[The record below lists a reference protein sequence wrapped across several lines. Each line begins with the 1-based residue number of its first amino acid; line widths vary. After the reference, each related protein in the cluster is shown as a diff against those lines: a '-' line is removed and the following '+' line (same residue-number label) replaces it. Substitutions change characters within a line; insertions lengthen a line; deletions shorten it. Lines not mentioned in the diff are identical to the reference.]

1 LSNRTAIVHEWWNK
15 FGGAENV
22 IREMHSSLP
31 NSDVWVLYSEP
42 GAERRLGNTHLHHSW
57 ASRLGIK
64 RYKKFAVA
72 ISPIVYRTLSLRKY
86 DKVISSSHTFAHT
99 AKMPFNPSTIYY
111 SYIYT
116 PSRTLWLPHVDN
128 RSKLNPQSFLP
139 KIGRYFDKNAH
150 NHVHS
155 FGCVSETVRDRIQ
168 QFWNRDAKVIYPPVN
183 VDELFS
189 FKPKSMLIPFRSS
202 EYLVTAGRLVGY
214 KRHDFSIRVAAK
226 LKLPIVVMGAGV
238 EEQGLR
244 KLAKEYGNLVS
255 FIIGPDKETW
265 NSVISGASAFVFP
278 SHEDFGIAPI
288 EAIALGTP
296 VLAYNAGG
304 AREYVINGVNGQLV
318 NSLDVTEWQRAYSRL
333 VSKNQMFRNSV
344 DKFSNTNFRN
354 NFRHWVQEG

>member
-1 LSNRTAIVHEWWNK
+1 
-15 FGGAENV
+15 
-22 IREMHSSLP
+22 
-31 NSDVWVLYSEP
+31 
-42 GAERRLGNTHLHHSW
+42 
-57 ASRLGIK
+57 
-64 RYKKFAVA
+64 
-72 ISPIVYRTLSLRKY
+72 
-86 DKVISSSHTFAHT
+86 
-99 AKMPFNPSTIYY
+99 
-111 SYIYT
+111 
-116 PSRTLWLPHVDN
+116 
-128 RSKLNPQSFLP
+128 
-139 KIGRYFDKNAH
+139 
-150 NHVHS
+150 
-155 FGCVSETVRDRIQ
+155 
-168 QFWNRDAKVIYPPVN
+168 
-183 VDELFS
+183 
-189 FKPKSMLIPFRSS
+189 
-202 EYLVTAGRLVGY
+202 
-214 KRHDFSIRVAAK
+214 
-226 LKLPIVVMGAGV
+226 MGAGV